1 MQSTLHKV
9 VCYLTSTVCFIDFD
23 SFGMFLLFK
32 NEGLCVCLDVILCS
46 VQEYDNGS
54 YFCRASN
61 IHLQRF
67 LTSRRATL
75 TVLGMT
81 SQ

>member
-32 NEGLCVCLDVILCS
+32 NEGLCVCV
-46 VQEYDNGS
+46 
-54 YFCRASN
+54 
-61 IHLQRF
+61 
-67 LTSRRATL
+67 LTSFSAVSRSTTMGATSA
-75 TVLGMT
+75 GPQT
-81 SQ
+81 STFKDFSPLEEQL

>member
-32 NEGLCVCLDVILCS
+32 NEGLCVCHSLQCPGVRQWELLLQGLKHPPSKIS
-46 VQEYDNGS
+46 
-54 YFCRASN
+54 
-61 IHLQRF
+61 HL
-67 LTSRRATL
+67 
-75 TVLGMT
+75 
-81 SQ
+81 